1 VSKFKEF
8 FKDLIP
14 TKLSFRIKIGTHTAL
29 IGMAV
34 LIGVLSGGANMLFRT
49 TLEFCKEMILHNGFK
64 ILEIDRGGFNR
75 VFIPLIPAV
84 GALLLIPLSYR
95 FPGEVNGYGFPS
107 FLEKVNLKDGIF
119 KFRTIVLKII
129 APSLTIGSG
138 GSAGV
143 EGPIAQIG
151 GSIGSLIGQ
160 LFRVSGNRMKLLIA
174 AGAAGGI
181 AATFNAPIAGV
192 MFATEIVLLGNFELT
207 SFGVIVI
214 SAGMATAVSRIY
226 YGSNPAFLVPQYDIQ
241 GIYETPFYLFLGLFV
256 GYVAVFYIKIFYWVK
271 DWFQSLRLSPY
282 LKPVLGALI
291 IGCIGIF
298 FPQIL
303 SDGYEYIEEAF
314 HGNMVFSLMFVLIF
328 LKIFATSIT
337 LGSGG
342 AGGVFAPALFIGAMT
357 GGAFG
362 AFVHKLFPTIT
373 SSPGAYAMVGVGA
386 FLSAV
391 THAPLTGM
399 FLLLEMTGNY
409 RIIVPIM
416 FATTIGIFVAQRL
429 FKDSIDT
436 YELSRKG
443 IDMHAGREATI
454 LSTIMVRDVMKRDF
468 ITVRD
473 KVNLK
478 EFLDLIINGGGGFY
492 YPVVDSKGEM
502 VGIISM
508 QDVRKVLFEE
518 RIKEIVTVGELAT
531 EDVLTLYPDD
541 NLMTALRYFA
551 DMDIEEIPV
560 VSRENPK
567 KVIGML
573 RRGDVIAV
581 YNREVLR
588 RHSV

>member
-1 VSKFKEF
+1 MNVKEYLRTHFPLNISFK
-8 FKDLIP
+8 
-14 TKLSFRIKIGTHTAL
+14 IKVGTHTAL
-29 IGMAV
+29 IALAV
-34 LIGVLSGGANMLFRT
+34 VIGALSGGANMLFRT
-49 TLEFCKEMILHNGFK
+49 TLEFCKEMIFHNGSELLG
-64 ILEIDRGGFNR
+64 IMEGGFNR
-75 VFIPLIPAV
+75 VLIPLLPAF
-84 GALLLIPLSYR
+84 GALLLVPLSYR

-107 FLEKVNLKDGIF
+107 FLEKVNLQDGVF
-119 KFRTIVLKII
+119 KLRTIIIKII

-226 YGSNPAFLVPQYDIQ
+226 YGSSPVFAVPQYDLK

-256 GYVAVFYIKIFYWVK
+256 GYVAVFYIKIFYGIK
-271 DWFQSLRLSPY
+271 DWFSSLKINPY
-282 LKPVLGALI
+282 TKPVLGALMM
-291 IGCIGIF
+291 GAIGIF

-314 HGNMVFSLMFVLIF
+314 RGDMVFSIMFILIF

-362 AFVHKLFPTIT
+362 AFVHHLFPTIT

-399 FLLLEMTGNY
+399 FLLFEMTGNY
-409 RIIVPIM
+409 KVIIPIM
-416 FATTIGIFVAQRL
+416 FATTIGIFVARRMI
-429 FKDSIDT
+429 KDSIDT

-454 LSTIMVRDVMKRDF
+454 LSTIYVRDVMRRDF
-468 ITVRD
+468 LTVRD

-478 EFLDLIINGGGGFY
+478 EFLDLVINGGGGFY
-492 YPVVDSKGEM
+492 YPVVNSKGEM

-518 RIKEIVTVGELAT
+518 YIKEIVTVGELAT
-531 EDVLTLYPDD
+531 EDVMTLYPDD
-541 NLMTALRYFA
+541 NLMTAMKLFA
-551 DMDIEEIPV
+551 DLDIEEIPV

-567 KVIGML
+567 QVVGML
-573 RRGDVIAV
+573 RRGDVITV

-588 RHSV
+588 KHSI